1 MEGSHREQSGE
12 VHPQYG
18 TEFLDPQ
25 EGVEERVEKRLLAHD
40 VAKAIKSAL
49 TAREELVLCMRF
61 GIGGYEPATLE
72 QIGSEIGLSK
82 ERVRQIE
89 SRAKAQ
95 LARSVGGKALRDY
108 LS

>member
-1 MEGSHREQSGE
+1 MEGNHREQSDE
-12 VHPQYG
+12 VHPQCG
-18 TEFLDPQ
+18 AEFLDPQ
-25 EGVEERVEKRLLAHD
+25 DGIEECIEKRLLAYD
-40 VAKAIKSAL
+40 VAKALKSAL

-95 LARSVGGKALRDY
+95 LARSVGGKALREY